1 MQRKLFKVM
10 FSLKSIAALI
20 FLLTLIIQCGKDDDA
35 PVDEQADQDME
46 EQTNTQIEPKD
57 SQTQTMHTPQEPP
70 DFPKPEN
77 LCGEP
82 GFKYLLSIYFYPYC
96 NKCHGKGDIASANVD
111 EAYAGMITFENEVIR
126 NIVTAGQFCTG
137 DCRLAEGDPI
147 LAEIDTWL
155 SKKDS
160 CE

>member
-1 MQRKLFKVM
+1 MP
-10 FSLKSIAALI
+10 SLRSISALI
-20 FLLTLIIQCGKDDDA
+20 FVLTLCIQCGKDDDSSS
-35 PVDEQADQDME
+35 DEQASQDTQ
-46 EQTNTQIEPKD
+46 EQTKNETVVED
-57 SQTQTMHTPQEPP
+57 SQTKTMPTPQAPP
-70 DFPKPEN
+70 NFSKPEN

-82 GFKYLLSIYFYPYC
+82 GFKYLLTIYFYPYC
-96 NKCHGKGDIASANVD
+96 NKCHGKGDIASADAD

-147 LAEIDTWL
+147 LEEIDAWL

-160 CE
+160 CD